1 MLVPTFSKFIK
12 MMNYVAE
19 VAACILSHYS
29 KEKLLGAEVYAAI
42 AEWEKKG
49 VPSELV
55 RASID
60 EAFLETGG
68 LHNRNLPVAL
78 IKDVVMSNF
87 KRWLARGS

>member
-1 MLVPTFSKFIK
+1 

-19 VAACILSHYS
+19 VAACILSHCS

-42 AEWEKKG
+42 AEWEKNG

-60 EAFLETGG
+60 QAFLETDG
-68 LHNRNLPVAL
+68 LHNGNLPVAL
-78 IKDVVMSNF
+78 IMDVVMSNF
-87 KRWLARGS
+87 KSWLVRGS